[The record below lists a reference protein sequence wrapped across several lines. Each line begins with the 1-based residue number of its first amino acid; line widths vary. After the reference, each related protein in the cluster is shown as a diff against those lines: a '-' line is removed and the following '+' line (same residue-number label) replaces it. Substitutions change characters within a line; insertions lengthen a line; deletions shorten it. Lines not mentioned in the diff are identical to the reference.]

1 MTNKIEFYVFHERVS
16 QVKLWDLGGID
27 CVEAKQTE
35 KAKQQ
40 TNCAALASSTESVT
54 QLGLVLSGFLTLA
67 TSCGRAAVLRL
78 CEEMRSLLMDR
89 LIVSLSQSFVR

>member
-54 QLGLVLSGFLTLA
+54 QLGAFLTLA

-78 CEEMRSLLMDR
+78 CEEMRSLLIDR
-89 LIVSLSQSFVR
+89 LIVSRSQSFVR